1 MAAPKVG
8 GLRTMSAREEADA
21 GVEVTPS
28 APASF
33 LAGYKHVFQ
42 SRRSGL
48 WLTLTERITHWMP
61 NGSSKEEIPK
71 TKAGSRRD
79 MVRFLDFFF
88 KTNDDELAE
97 ELKASK
103 LYNVEF
109 WSYADK
115 VKEQAVARAAEI
127 RAALA
132 ADPELAK
139 ALKLTPSDKKDWDV
153 KAPAE
158 VPVPSG
164 EPSLEE
170 LERLTKPSK

>member
-8 GLRTMSAREEADA
+8 GLRTMSVRDEADA
-21 GVEVTPS
+21 GVEEVAS

-42 SRRSGL
+42 SKRSGL

-88 KTNDDELAE
+88 KTNDDELADE
-97 ELKASK
+97 MKASA
-103 LYNVEF
+103 LFGVEF

-139 ALKLTPSDKKDWDV
+139 MVKLTPSDKKDWDV
-153 KAPAE
+153 APKKA
-158 VPVPSG
+158 
-164 EPSLEE
+164 EPTLEE
-170 LERLTKPSK
+170 LEALTKPEAK